1 MGLTPLPQSVAGPG
15 AGSTRKREEFLV
27 LRSTRLMVVAG
38 AFSLLGSWA
47 NKAHATGVAAGTS
60 IDNTAQVTY
69 QVGSVNATATSNTS
83 SVMVAEILDVVV
95 TLQTPSVPV
104 LAGATQRA
112 MLFRVTNT
120 GNGAETFQLEMT
132 SVLGGDDFDPTAA
145 APSIYFDTDAS
156 GDLSPGDAPYTAGG
170 NDPVLNAD
178 AFITVLVANDIPA
191 GVIDGN
197 RGFSRLTATSR
208 TGTGA
213 PGTAFAGKGSGNTD
227 AVVGT
232 TGGDGEAT
240 GEYLVA
246 GIAVNAVK
254 SATVADQFGGTRPV
268 PGARINYT
276 IVVSTT
282 GTGTASASVFNDGIP
297 ANTTYVPGTLRL
309 NNAALSD
316 AADAD
321 AGDFSTT
328 PSASV
333 RVQLGNLTQASG
345 SQTIQFAVTIN

>member
-1 MGLTPLPQSVAGPG
+1 VL
-15 AGSTRKREEFLV
+15 ST
-27 LRSTRLMVVAG
+27 TRLLVAAG

-47 NKAHATGVAAGTS
+47 NKAHAAGVAAGTS
-60 IDNTAQVTY
+60 IDNTAQVAY

-83 SVMVAEILDVVV
+83 SVKVAEILDVVV
-95 TLQTPSVPV
+95 TAQTPSVPV

-120 GNGAETFQLEMT
+120 GNGAESFHLQMT

-145 APSIYFDTDAS
+145 TPSIYLDTDSS
-156 GDLSPGDAPYTAGG
+156 GDLSAADQPYAAGS

-178 AFITVLVANDIPA
+178 AFVTVLVVNDIPG
-191 GVIDGN
+191 GVTDGN
-197 RGFSRLTATSR
+197 RGFSRLTAVAR
-208 TGTGA
+208 TGSGT
-213 PGTAFAGKGSGNTD
+213 PGTAFAGQGSSGTD

-240 GEYLVA
+240 GQYLVA

-254 SATVADQFGGTRPV
+254 SAAVADQFGGTRPV

-276 IVVSTT
+276 IVVSAS
-282 GTGTASASVFNDGIP
+282 GTGTAGAAVFNDDIP
-297 ANTTYVPGTLRL
+297 ANTSYVPGSLRL
-309 NNAALSD
+309 NNAALTE
-316 AADAD
+316 AADTD

-328 PSASV
+328 PNARV